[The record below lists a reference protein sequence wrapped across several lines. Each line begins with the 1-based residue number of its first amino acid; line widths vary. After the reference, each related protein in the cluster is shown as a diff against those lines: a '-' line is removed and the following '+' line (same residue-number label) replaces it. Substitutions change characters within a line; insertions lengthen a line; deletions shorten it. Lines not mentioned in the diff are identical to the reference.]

1 MFQSSTSP
9 CLQTKRLT
17 LAPMPPDAVRVLIER
32 ARVSDPE
39 LAQAYTEMLDGAL
52 AHPESALWYLPWRFS
67 LRGGDTMIGD
77 ACFKG
82 FPESGAPEVGYGLDA
97 DYRNRGYATEGVAA
111 LCRWALAQPGVTG
124 IEAETAPDN
133 AASQRVLEKLG
144 FQPTGATGEEGPRFH
159 LKKQSEV

>member
-1 MFQSSTSP
+1 MSEPITLERIASQEDFAYFS
-9 CLQTKRLT
+9 RL
-17 LAPMPPDAVRVLIER
+17 AFNEDVMVPNMGRVFTQEEAEGYFAWLLEANR
-32 ARVSDPE
+32 
-39 LAQAYTEMLDGAL
+39 T
-52 AHPESALWYLPWRFS
+52 
-67 LRGGDTMIGD
+67 
-77 ACFKG
+77 C
-82 FPESGAPEVGYGLDA
+82 PESGCYKVFAGEDPAFIGLGSLWVREDGA
-97 DYRNRGYATEGVAA
+97 EIDYMVLPDYWNRGYATEGVAA

>member
-1 MFQSSTSP
+1 MFQFSSFP

-17 LAPMPPDAVRVLIER
+17 LAPMPPEAVRALIK
-32 ARVSDPE
+32 RVRISDPE

-52 AHPESALWYLPWRFS
+52 AHPESALWYLPWSFS
-67 LRGGDTMIGD
+67 LRDGGVMIGD

-82 FPESGAPEVGYGLDA
+82 LPESGAPEVGYGLEA
-97 DYRNRGYATEGVAA
+97 AYWNRGYATEGVAA

-144 FQPTGATGEEGPRFH
+144 FQPTGATGEEGPRFY
-159 LKKQSEV
+159 LKEQSEA